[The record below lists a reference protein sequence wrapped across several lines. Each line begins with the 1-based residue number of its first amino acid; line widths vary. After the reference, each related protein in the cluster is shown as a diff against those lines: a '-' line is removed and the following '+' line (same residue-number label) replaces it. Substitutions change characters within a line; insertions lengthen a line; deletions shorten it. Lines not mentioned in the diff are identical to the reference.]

1 VTKRRKDDGRPFEE
15 RVLRL
20 HAAFHEDGLEGL
32 VVFDPLNVR
41 YLTGFTGS
49 AGVVLVSSE
58 ETVLV
63 SDFRYRVQAREQA
76 FEARF
81 VEVEGRL
88 SDLLPA
94 LVCDMQGA
102 VGIESDYLTVGEWER
117 IRPGLEAVDHRT
129 VGGIVQRLRRIKSEQ
144 EIRTIADAA
153 ELAVA
158 AMEHLREMPVVGR
171 SEREVAFELETWVR
185 REGSGAVPFPYIVG
199 WGPNGAKPHAE
210 AGDTVIDP
218 GGLLVVDLG
227 ASVDGYASD
236 MTRTFAT
243 GRVGVAETHAFETT
257 LRAQEAGRA
266 AARAGAGCAEVDA
279 AARKI
284 IEDAGLGEDF
294 KHGLGHGVGLDVHED
309 PSLGPRSADMLEA
322 GMVVTIEPGVYL
334 EGLGGVRIEDTVVV
348 EEGGIRVLTES
359 DRSLLV
365 LS

>member
-1 VTKRRKDDGRPFEE
+1 MTKRGKDDDRPFGE
-15 RVLRL
+15 RVRRLR
-20 HAAFHEDGLEGL
+20 AALLQDGLGGL
-32 VVFDPLNVR
+32 VIFDPLNVR

-49 AGVVLVSSE
+49 AGVVLVSPE

-76 FEARF
+76 LEARF

-88 SDLLPA
+88 ADLLPA
-94 LVCDMQGA
+94 LVDGMDGA
-102 VGIESDYLTVGEWER
+102 VGVESDHLTVGEWER
-117 IRPGLEAVDHRT
+117 IQPGLEAVDHRT
-129 VGGIVQRLRRIKSEQ
+129 VGGIVQRLRRVKSEQ
-144 EIRTIADAA
+144 EIQAITDAA

-158 AMEHLREMPVVGR
+158 VMEHLREMPVVGR
-171 SEREVAFELETWVR
+171 SEREVALELETWVR
-185 REGSGAVPFPYIVG
+185 REGSGPVPFPYIVG

-210 AGDTVIDP
+210 AGDTLIDA

-243 GRVGVAETHAFETT
+243 GLVGAAETHAFETT
-257 LRAQEAGRA
+257 LRAQKAGRA
-266 AARAGAGCAEVDA
+266 AARAGARCADVDA

-284 IEDAGLGEDF
+284 IEDAGLGEEF

-309 PSLGPRSADMLEA
+309 PSLGPRSADTLEA
-322 GMVVTIEPGVYL
+322 GMVVTVEPGVYL

-348 EEGGIRVLTES
+348 EEGGVRVLTES
-359 DRSLLV
+359 DRSLVV